1 MISDNFDR
9 SIPKN
14 FLKYTKN
21 RDKHIVNLC
30 ANKKVLHIGA
40 TDWPFTKERW
50 ERGDLL
56 YLRIGETASSQL
68 GIDLAQVESDFLN
81 SKNVKNSKILVR
93 DMNQLQELDFVPDVI
108 IFGDTLEHL
117 MNLETAI
124 SNLKKVMGKE
134 TALVITVPNALFFM
148 NFVYALFKKEHQHP
162 DHSVTFTF
170 KTLTQLLAKNH
181 LKVDD
186 FYFTFLEISSDMK
199 LLNYKGK
206 IMHILVRIMTKFSPV
221 FAETL
226 MVVAK
231 K

>member
-1 MISDNFDR
+1 M
-9 SIPKN
+9 
-14 FLKYTKN
+14 
-21 RDKHIVNLC
+21 
-30 ANKKVLHIGA
+30 
-40 TDWPFTKERW
+40 
-50 ERGDLL
+50 L

-93 DMNQLQELDFVPDVI
+93 DMNHLQELNFVPDVI
-108 IFGDTLEHL
+108 IFGDTLVHL

-221 FAETL
+221 FA
-226 MVVAK
+226 
-231 K
+231 